1 MDVSDI
7 HAEPGGQELI
17 DTVVSLTELP
27 DPLVREELDQ
37 ILQLSGKNSEEVTLD
52 ELRKA
57 MLIYLESLQS
67 GLLDE
72 EDPHANG

>member
-1 MDVSDI
+1 MDVSEKT
-7 HAEPGGQELI
+7 AEPGGQELI

-37 ILQLSGKNSEEVTLD
+37 ILQLSGKNSGEVTLD

-67 GLLDE
+67 EMLSD
-72 EDPHANG
+72 DDQDSSS